1 MGFKIKWYCILA
13 QFLYFSIS
21 WMQSAEELDYGGPQK
36 YLLIKIVAK
45 DCCKRLLPNLHPE
58 IRNMHL
64 AQTSNNSTSKSYRK
78 IWLGNKSFS
87 RTKNYTTQFIY
98 TIYRGM
104 PHLCAD
110 LNALNDQNVIFL
122 RAFANSLLRSSRSIY
137 CWFTSKRS
145 GPHIPLW
152 PQIGSIYLHSNSTSF
167 FFSKNRNPIQF
178 HFPFL

>member
-1 MGFKIKWYCILA
+1 MVLHSCPVFVFFYFLNAKCWRAWLRRPAKILA
-13 QFLYFSIS
+13 
-21 WMQSAEELDYGGPQK
+21 D
-36 YLLIKIVAK
+36 K
-45 DCCKRLLPNLHPE
+45 DCCQRLLPNLHPE

-87 RTKNYTTQFIY
+87 RTKNYNTQFIY

-122 RAFANSLLRSSRSIY
+122 RAFVNSDHQGPYIVGLQARGLAPIFRSFLRLGPYISTATVHRFLLL
-137 CWFTSKRS
+137 K
-145 GPHIPLW
+145 
-152 PQIGSIYLHSNSTSF
+152 
-167 FFSKNRNPIQF
+167 
-178 HFPFL
+178 

>member
-1 MGFKIKWYCILA
+1 MYSCQVFVFFYLLNAKCWRAWLRRPAKILA
-13 QFLYFSIS
+13 
-21 WMQSAEELDYGGPQK
+21 D
-36 YLLIKIVAK
+36 K
-45 DCCKRLLPNLHPE
+45 DCCQRLLPNLHPE

-64 AQTSNNSTSKSYRK
+64 PQTSNNSTFESYRK

-110 LNALNDQNVIFL
+110 LNALNDQNVIFFESVCQL
-122 RAFANSLLRSSRSIY
+122 FTPIIKVHILLVYKQEAWPPYSAL
-137 CWFTSKRS
+137 TSDWV
-145 GPHIPLW
+145 HIS
-152 PQIGSIYLHSNSTSF
+152 PQQQYIA

-178 HFPFL
+178 YFPFL

>member
-1 MGFKIKWYCILA
+1 MGFKIKRYWILA
-13 QFLYFSIS
+13 RFLYFLNAKC
-21 WMQSAEELDYGGPQK
+21 WRAWLRRPA
-36 YLLIKIVAK
+36 KILADK
-45 DCCKRLLPNLHPE
+45 DCCQRLLPNLHPE

-64 AQTSNNSTSKSYRK
+64 PQTSNNSTFESYRK

-152 PQIGSIYLHSNSTSF
+152 PQIGSIYLHSNSTSL
-167 FFSKNRNPIQF
+167 SSPKIEIQYNF
-178 HFPFL
+178 IFRFCKKVK